1 MSQQD
6 SLKLFGE
13 EETYIK
19 GRHLVTI
26 FHNEE
31 NLYTVV
37 RIRVDETNDS
47 YEDKEAVVT
56 GNFPKIHEDETY
68 VFYGRFQEH
77 PRFGMQ
83 FHAKHFKKEI
93 PQTTQG
99 VVHYLSSD
107 LFKGIGKKTA
117 EKIVEHI
124 GENAIGKILENPG
137 LLDEI
142 PKLPKE
148 KAKSIYD
155 TLSEHQGLE
164 RVMIM
169 LNDMGF
175 GPQISMRVY
184 QAYKEQALEIIQN
197 NPYKLVE
204 DIEGIGFT
212 GIMLTLL
219 AIVAGEDWTD
229 RQPPGPNQSGLF
241 IYIGTNVRQAGPCI
255 LGSRRADCN
264 GEGTAREESA

>member
-13 EETYIK
+13 EEIYIK

-37 RIRVDETNDS
+37 RIRVDETNDT

-77 PRFGMQ
+77 PKFGMQ

-124 GENAIGKILENPG
+124 GENAITKILENPS

-169 LNDMGF
+169 LNDLGF
-175 GPQISMRVY
+175 GPQISMKVY

-212 GIMLTLL
+212 
-219 AIVAGEDWTD
+219 
-229 RQPPGPNQSGLF
+229 
-241 IYIGTNVRQAGPCI
+241 
-255 LGSRRADCN
+255 RADEIGSKIGLTGSHPDRIKAGCLYTLEQTCVKQ
-264 GEGTAREESA
+264 GHVYLEAEELIVTVKELLEKSQDRKSVV